1 MHTSTCM
8 YLTTF
13 FFTSPPSFLSYR
25 RWDSCRRLSSRLAA
39 NAVGHPSFSGWSTC
53 RRNCSGCADSRS
65 LIFSQPAHAVRRRR
79 MWSIRSTIVGERRC
93 RLVREGKNDGVVRWA
108 SRTST
113 PAIPTSTTSRTSLA
127 EAVVRLKQCPPA
139 RQLLMAELPLDH
151 SAAGLAVF
159 GGSAPISGPDADKTG
174 AVQRD
179 SLRTQRRQT
188 VGQCRAVCA
197 NRKT

>member
-1 MHTSTCM
+1 MYTYIMHV

-25 RWDSCRRLSSRLAA
+25 RWDSSLRRFSSLGRKRGRQPFFLLSGVPQLQ
-39 NAVGHPSFSGWSTC
+39 C
-53 RRNCSGCADSRS
+53 GCAHSRS
-65 LIFSQPAHAVRRRR
+65 LIFSQPSAHAVRRRR

-93 RLVREGKNDGVVRWA
+93 RLVREGKNDRVVRWA

-139 RQLLMAELPLDH
+139 RQL
-151 SAAGLAVF
+151 SW
-159 GGSAPISGPDADKTG
+159 
-174 AVQRD
+174 
-179 SLRTQRRQT
+179 RTPS
-188 VGQCRAVCA
+188 
-197 NRKT
+197 

>member
-1 MHTSTCM
+1 M

-25 RWDSCRRLSSRLAA
+25 RWDSSLRRFSSLGRKRGRQPFFLLSGVPQLQ
-39 NAVGHPSFSGWSTC
+39 C
-53 RRNCSGCADSRS
+53 GCAHSRS

-159 GGSAPISGPDADKTG
+159 GGSAPISGPDAAKTG
-174 AVQRD
+174 AVQKH
-179 SLRTQRRQT
+179 SLRTQRRHT

-197 NRKT
+197 SL